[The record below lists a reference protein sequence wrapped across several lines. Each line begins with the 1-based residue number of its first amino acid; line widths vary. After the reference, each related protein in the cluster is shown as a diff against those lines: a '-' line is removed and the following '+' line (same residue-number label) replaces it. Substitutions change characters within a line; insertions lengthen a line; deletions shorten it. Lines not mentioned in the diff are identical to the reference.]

1 MHVSYAIRIISLQSL
16 FLIMENFL
24 ANKNENEKELYEQYI
39 LKKRNNLLIM

>member
-1 MHVSYAIRIISLQSL
+1 
-16 FLIMENFL
+16 MENFL